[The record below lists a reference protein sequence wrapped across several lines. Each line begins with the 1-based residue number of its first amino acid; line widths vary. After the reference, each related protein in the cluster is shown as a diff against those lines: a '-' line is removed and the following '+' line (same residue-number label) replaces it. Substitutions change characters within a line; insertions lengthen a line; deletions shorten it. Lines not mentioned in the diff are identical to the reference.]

1 MKSFSQLYSHKIMQD
16 ETHIVATGGSSV
28 DIADWGRKESATV
41 GAPCSAAKYG
51 VVRGVDGLYNE
62 TVEMLDVR
70 RPDDVDGGFGLGW
83 EGLRGLVRFVR

>member
-1 MKSFSQLYSHKIMQD
+1 MQD

-51 VVRGVDGLYNE
+51 VVRGVDGLYKE